1 MKKTKIIATI
11 GPSSKDEATIKEMI
25 LSGMDIARIN
35 MKHASQK
42 FATNIIKM
50 INKLNDE
57 LDTNVG
63 IMLDLKGPDLTVD
76 KFNGGT
82 AYFTKGTKIRIYN
95 DCVLGDSTKFSV
107 GCKDFV
113 KKIKVNTTIKLND
126 GMIELLVV
134 DKQEDYLICNV
145 VVGGF
150 IEDNKGVNIKNSPI
164 NLPYLSNKDIDDI
177 KFASKMNVD
186 FLGLSFVSSS
196 EDVLK
201 VNDLLIELNNA
212 HISIISKIENQDAI
226 DDIDDII
233 ENSDGIIVAR
243 GDLGVEIPM
252 ERVPG
257 IQKQVISKCHRFGK
271 VSMVSTEMLVSM
283 KNNVRPTR
291 AEVNDVANA
300 VLDGVDCVML
310 SGETTIG
317 RYPVAVVD
325 TMSKII
331 ESTEEDLNYYEFL
344 DKTMRTEKQ
353 DISGNIS
360 YSTVECADRLKCKF
374 IIVPTMSGYTA
385 KKISRFRP
393 KCPIIALSPDKEVV
407 KELSM
412 YYGIYSINIG
422 DVKTFDKMM
431 KVVHDTAINLGSN
444 SGDKVI
450 ITGGY
455 PFKEV
460 RHTNFMKIEEI

>member
-1 MKKTKIIATI
+1 MKKTKIVATI

-76 KFNGGT
+76 KFVGGT

-95 DCVLGDSTKFSV
+95 EEVLGDSTKFSV

-134 DKQEDYLICNV
+134 DKQDDYLICNV

-150 IEDNKGVNIKNSPI
+150 IEDNKGVNIKNNPI
-164 NLPYLSNKDIDDI
+164 TLPYLSEKDIDDI
-177 KFASKMNVD
+177 KYACKMNVD
-186 FLGLSFVSSS
+186 FLALSFVSSA

-226 DDIDDII
+226 DDLDDII

-257 IQKQVISKCHRFGK
+257 IQKQIISKCHRIGK
-271 VSMVSTEMLVSM
+271 VSMISTEMLISM
-283 KNNVRPTR
+283 ENNIRPTR

-300 VLDGVDCVML
+300 VLDGVDSVML

-317 RYPVAVVD
+317 KYPVAVVD

-344 DKTMRTEKQ
+344 DKTMRSEKQ

-412 YYGIYSINIG
+412 YYGVYSIHVG
-422 DVKTFDKMM
+422 DIKTFDKMM
-431 KVVHDTAINLGSN
+431 KVVHDAAVNLGAN

-450 ITGGY
+450 VTGGY

-460 RHTNFMKIEEI
+460 KHTNFMKIEEI